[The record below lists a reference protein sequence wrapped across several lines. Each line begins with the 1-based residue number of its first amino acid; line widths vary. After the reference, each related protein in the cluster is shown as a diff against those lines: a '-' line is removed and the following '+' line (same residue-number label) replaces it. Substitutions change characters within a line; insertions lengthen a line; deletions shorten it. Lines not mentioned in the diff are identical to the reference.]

1 MQYAALV
8 HYRSEDLSQ
17 PTVPCVAW
25 LLGSTAHRRASW
37 ERTTEWRELSRNRM
51 DSKLVKAALDGLV
64 ASLAGLDAEDM
75 PQAFEIIARGMP
87 GGIVLDVD
95 AASTGYYRPLR
106 DVARRMDLARAL
118 GEAIR
123 TRASASRLAERLDLP
138 APWLTD
144 RPDPAMGAAP
154 HRLA

>member
-25 LLGSTAHRRASW
+25 LLGPTPHRRASW
-37 ERTTEWRELSRNRM
+37 ERTTEWRELSHHCI
-51 DSKLVKAALDGLV
+51 DSKVVKAALDELV
-64 ASLAGLDAEDM
+64 DSLSGLDAEDM

-95 AASTGYYRPLR
+95 APSTGYYRPMR
-106 DVARRMDLARAL
+106 DVGRRMEVARAL
-118 GEAIR
+118 GAAIR